1 MHFFVD
7 VFDEDST
14 QGAVFDKVGL
24 PLVSDLL
31 HGKNGLLF
39 TYGVTG
45 SGKTHTMLGHNRDG
59 GIMTRYTTLTNTW
72 TSLNLSNLPLGRWMS
87 SSTPSTISKQGSS
100 K

>member
-1 MHFFVD
+1 M
-7 VFDEDST
+7 FDEDST

-31 HGKNGLLF
+31 QGKNGLLF

-59 GIMTRYTTLTNTW
+59 GVMTR
-72 TSLNLSNLPLGRWMS
+72 
-87 SSTPSTISKQGSS
+87 
-100 K
+100 